1 VIAAGDVRTDRLQG
15 AAAQDALPGI
25 DVMTY
30 GYREE
35 TFNNVVRDGR
45 RQFCIASAEGLR
57 HPLHHLLRW

>member
-1 VIAAGDVRTDRLQG
+1 
-15 AAAQDALPGI
+15 
-25 DVMTY
+25 MTY

-57 HPLHHLLRW
+57 HPRITFSGGN